1 VLYNPPPSDPQ
12 QILQH
17 RPRRRRSRMPKLS
30 PLLLAELAKLARA
43 EGIDLGLLLTLLIR
57 DGLNHR
63 RAGT

>member
-1 VLYNPPPSDPQ
+1 
-12 QILQH
+12 
-17 RPRRRRSRMPKLS
+17 MPKLS